1 MPGVRLATY
10 TLDLVSLEETQA
22 INEDPR
28 KRAAEVEQLVNGEGH
43 DAGGQDIILHPRIP
57 CDPQSLCHAQVGIG
71 FGDILIL
78 APIGAGGQH
87 GRIPRRRVSIC
98 DKFQKSIIQPP
109 RGGGAKKRRHR
120 HCGSW
125 QVLNK
130 REDAEAERG
139 RRLFHEKNLKGS
151 GREPE
156 HKSHQRCK
164 GQARRA
170 DSHPDNAHFPACDW
184 LPGIFLHVQ
193 FSRIRV

>member
-10 TLDLVSLEETQA
+10 TLDLVSLEQTQA

-28 KRAAEVEQLVNGEGH
+28 KRAAEVEQLMDSKGH

-87 GRIPRRRVSIC
+87 GRMPRRRVSIC

-109 RGGGAKKRRHR
+109 RGRGVCKK
-120 HCGSW
+120 
-125 QVLNK
+125 
-130 REDAEAERG
+130 AETQT
-139 RRLFHEKNLKGS
+139 L
-151 GREPE
+151 
-156 HKSHQRCK
+156 
-164 GQARRA
+164 
-170 DSHPDNAHFPACDW
+170 W
-184 LPGIFLHVQ
+184 FLAGLE
-193 FSRIRV
+193 